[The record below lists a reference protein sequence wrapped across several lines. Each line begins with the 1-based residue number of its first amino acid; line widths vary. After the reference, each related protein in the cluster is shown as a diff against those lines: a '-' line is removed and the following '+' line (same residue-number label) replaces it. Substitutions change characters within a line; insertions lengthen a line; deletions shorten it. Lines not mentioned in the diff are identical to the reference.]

1 MLTREELDVIIKT
14 TGKPEE
20 CSGVYYHSVRD
31 DHFEALIST
40 AHSAIPTPVG
50 DAPKDST
57 ELDHIECYIGS
68 AFDHLC
74 GATESTWDQQ
84 VSKACERLVCARK
97 LISKYKSQLNQT
109 SQ

>member
-1 MLTREELDVIIKT
+1 MIRTHEELDAIINEGVEINNKRGT
-14 TGKPEE
+14 VTMEE
-20 CSGVYYHSVRD
+20 WQ
-31 DHFEALIST
+31 FNAIIAT
-40 AHSAIPTPVG
+40 ARAAIPRPIA